1 MRKNDIR
8 ASGQVLRTHP
18 QNAIQRTGGARIATR
33 AKVDRRRRLSSS
45 LVLKCISGAGVGSK
59 GRERMRRKLTGTAA
73 SHQAEV
79 GVGETCTNIM
89 SAECGPCKRG
99 ISAGQSRPPSAH
111 TLPSEGAAER
121 GRARQSARKARRGA
135 EPCGRLLHAR
145 CLARHGNDTESASQ
159 RHAGRTLT
167 HLLGVQVNAAIGG
180 VDELGEV
187 ADVLRTAQ
195 SQRVTAQLFHTQPCV
210 GEDPSCRAHAA
221 EPSRR
226 PRGSPG
232 TCCVE
237 DLCCSARRCRRYR
250 KGVRLLWSRT
260 KCEESQSIHPKLDYS
275 GIVAIVQV
283 LVVPD

>member
-1 MRKNDIR
+1 MYKPSVNE
-8 ASGQVLRTHP
+8 
-18 QNAIQRTGGARIATR
+18 
-33 AKVDRRRRLSSS
+33 LSS
-45 LVLKCISGAGVGSK
+45 GS
-59 GRERMRRKLTGTAA
+59 RY
-73 SHQAEV
+73 
-79 GVGETCTNIM
+79 
-89 SAECGPCKRG
+89 GPL
-99 ISAGQSRPPSAH
+99 APQPSASNF
-111 TLPSEGAAER
+111 TVGDRILASNLPINQPPGDR
-121 GRARQSARKARRGA
+121 HYTSAMMGSDTPPGHLNGMNTRLTVGMKPRVVMSRR
-135 EPCGRLLHAR
+135 
-145 CLARHGNDTESASQ
+145 ASQ

-275 GIVAIVQV
+275 GIVAIVEV